1 MLLGF
6 NQRVHFP
13 LNLFWGSVPT
23 LQTLG
28 SGRAQEVAMDFEID
42 KAAIAHV
49 RETLW
54 DNFWTQGGF
63 GMYPTAFL
71 GFLLL
76 LYAGFYVLR
85 PQERFLRAVAVL
97 AFVTL
102 ASGTLGTSV
111 GVMTAF
117 RYAATVAPEL
127 AARSAC
133 YGSAMALHV
142 VVLALIL
149 VIVAGFITGVGM
161 RRQAKQRVTA

>member
-1 MLLGF
+1 MEF
-6 NQRVHFP
+6 EFDP
-13 LNLFWGSVPT
+13 
-23 LQTLG
+23 
-28 SGRAQEVAMDFEID
+28 AAM
-42 KAAIAHV
+42 AHV

-54 DNFWTQGGF
+54 NNFWTQGGF
-63 GMYPTAFL
+63 GMYPTMFW

-76 LYAGFYVLR
+76 VYAGRYVLR

-97 AFVTL
+97 AFMTL
-102 ASGTLGTSV
+102 ASGAFGTAV
-111 GVMTAF
+111 GFMAAF

-149 VIVAGFITGVGM
+149 VILGGIVTAAGS
-161 RRQAKQRVTA
+161 RRQALQRVTA

>member
-1 MLLGF
+1 
-6 NQRVHFP
+6 
-13 LNLFWGSVPT
+13 
-23 LQTLG
+23 
-28 SGRAQEVAMDFEID
+28 MDFEVD
-42 KAAIAHV
+42 QAAIAHV

-63 GMYPTAFL
+63 GMYPTAFW

-76 LYAGFYVLR
+76 LYAGLYLLR
-85 PQERFLRAVAVL
+85 PQERFLRAVAIL
-97 AFVTL
+97 AFMTL
-102 ASGTLGTSV
+102 ASGMLGTAI

-133 YGSAMALHV
+133 YGSAMSLHV

-149 VIVAGFITGVGM
+149 VILGGIVTAVGL
-161 RRQAKQRVTA
+161 RRQARQRVTG

>member
-1 MLLGF
+1 
-6 NQRVHFP
+6 
-13 LNLFWGSVPT
+13 
-23 LQTLG
+23 
-28 SGRAQEVAMDFEID
+28 MDFEVD
-42 KAAIAHV
+42 NAALAQV

-54 DNFWTQGGF
+54 DNFWTQGGW

-76 LYAGFYVLR
+76 LYAGLYFLR
-85 PQERFLRAVAVL
+85 PQERFLRAVAIL
-97 AFVTL
+97 ASVTL
-102 ASGTLGTSV
+102 ASGMLGTAV

-149 VIVAGFITGVGM
+149 VILAGFITGAGS
-161 RRQAKQRVTA
+161 RRQALQRVTA